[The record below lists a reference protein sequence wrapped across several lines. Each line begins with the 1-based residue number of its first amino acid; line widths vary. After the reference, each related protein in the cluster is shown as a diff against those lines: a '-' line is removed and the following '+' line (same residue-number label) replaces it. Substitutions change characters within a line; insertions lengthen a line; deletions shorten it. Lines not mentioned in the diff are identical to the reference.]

1 MARYVDIDLD
11 FTRNPL
17 TNDVSLLFNKEA
29 VKRAVRNIV
38 LTNMGEKPY
47 KSEFGG
53 NIKAQLFEQFN
64 PITVLTLKTRIQKAL
79 ETFERRVDLL
89 KVEVTPNFDQNELTV
104 SIVVKVINIPEPVT
118 VDITLERIR

>member
-1 MARYVDIDLD
+1 
-11 FTRNPL
+11 
-17 TNDVSLLFNKEA
+17 
-29 VKRAVRNIV
+29 
-38 LTNMGEKPY
+38 MGEKPY

-79 ETFERRVDLL
+79 ETFERRVNLL
-89 KVEVTPNFDQNELTV
+89 KVEVTPNFDRNELTV
-104 SIVVKVINIPEPVT
+104 SIVVKVLNIPEPVT